1 MKGARKAKEMMF
13 RTLILLGDR
22 VNTKLMAIRRGL
34 SIKYLEVRVTLAQ
47 LSIKRGSRTTSND
60 LNNSMKCF

>member
-47 LSIKRGSRTTSND
+47 LSTKKGSRTTSND
-60 LNNSMKCF
+60 LNNSVKCF

>member
-13 RTLILLGDR
+13 PTLILLGDR

-34 SIKYLEVRVTLAQ
+34 SIKYLGVPVTLDQ
-47 LSIKRGSRTTSND
+47 LSIKKGSRTTSND